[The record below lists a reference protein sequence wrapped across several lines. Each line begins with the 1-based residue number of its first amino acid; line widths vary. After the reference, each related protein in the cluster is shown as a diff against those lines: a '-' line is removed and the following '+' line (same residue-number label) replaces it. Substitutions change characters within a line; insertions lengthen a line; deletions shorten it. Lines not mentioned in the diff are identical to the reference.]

1 MRANIPYRVYCVKC
15 FIAVLILLPDIMETN
30 SNFKKIINRLSRA
43 EGQIRALRET
53 IEKNKTTDCKHFVT
67 QIRAA
72 RSALKSV
79 NEQIVIDHIKECQIL
94 QPKERDEKI
103 AEALKIISTD

>member
-1 MRANIPYRVYCVKC
+1 MKLN
-15 FIAVLILLPDIMETN
+15 LD
-30 SNFKKIINRLSRA
+30 FKKIINRLSRA
-43 EGQIRALRET
+43 EGQIHALRET
-53 IEKNKTTDCKHFVT
+53 LEENKVADCKQFVT

-79 NEQIVIDHIKECQIL
+79 NEQFVIDYIKECQLL
-94 QPKERDEKI
+94 QPNERDKKI